1 MRAGPSFARGYGGQ
15 AAHAPLDKTSL
26 PLTPGMPPSGNRL
39 MIVELRL
46 MIVEVKS
53 WRSVTYVLT
62 LTPISKIKNQKSK
75 FNTQFYY
82 PQRGLT
88 ATAQGKRGTR
98 AALGNAYVN
107 QPRPERVPLI
117 PDTG

>member
-46 MIVEVKS
+46 MIVELRLMIVEVKS
-53 WRSVTYVLT
+53 WRRGGASF
-62 LTPISKIKNQKSK
+62 KNQNS
-75 FNTQFYY
+75 TIITRQSLLLS
-82 PQRGLT
+82 QR
-88 ATAQGKRGTR
+88 
-98 AALGNAYVN
+98 
-107 QPRPERVPLI
+107 
-117 PDTG
+117 D

>member
-53 WRSVTYVLT
+53 WRRGGASF
-62 LTPISKIKNQKSK
+62 KNQNS
-75 FNTQFYY
+75 TIITRQSLLLS
-82 PQRGLT
+82 QR
-88 ATAQGKRGTR
+88 
-98 AALGNAYVN
+98 
-107 QPRPERVPLI
+107 
-117 PDTG
+117 D